1 MRTMTAFLVKPKRA
15 AVWLVALPLLLLAAQ
30 SSRALQIVISTGAAG
45 WTVTIPA
52 APSPVP
58 AAGRDFT
65 TTTYPSATNQ
75 TVLRVNSPFTGGLTG
90 WIVYVR
96 RTYTATWGPNLHLW
110 IRRTSNGVPAGRLV
124 GPLNV
129 YQEITNVNTELFRCN
144 TQTQVTTIRCQLQIT
159 GVSAPVLATPNDL
172 TSVTYTVTEF

>member
-1 MRTMTAFLVKPKRA
+1 MRTIIGFFGVEARA
-15 AVWLVALPLLLLAAQ
+15 AGALVALLLLVLSTPPASPIA
-30 SSRALQIVISTGAAG
+30 IVISTGAAG

-65 TTTYPSATNQ
+65 TTTYTSATNK
-75 TVLRVNSPFTGGLTG
+75 TVLRVNSPFTGGMTG

-96 RTYTATWGPNLHLW
+96 RTYTATWGANLHLW
-110 IRRTSNGVPAGRLV
+110 IRRTSNGTPAGHLV

-129 YQEITNVNTELFRCN
+129 YQEIKNVDAEFFRCT

-172 TSVTYTVTEF
+172 TSVTYTVTEY

>member
-1 MRTMTAFLVKPKRA
+1 MRGSFI
-15 AVWLVALPLLLLAAQ
+15 ALHTRSAGALIVMLLLVLAARPA
-30 SSRALQIVISTGAAG
+30 SALQILISTGAAG

-52 APSPVP
+52 VPSPVA

-65 TTTYPSATNQ
+65 TTTYTSATNQ
-75 TVLRVNSPFTGGLTG
+75 TVLRVNSPFTAGLTG

-96 RTYTATWGPNLHLW
+96 RTYTPTWSANLHLW
-110 IRRTSNGVPAGRLV
+110 IRRTSAGAPAGRLV

-129 YQEITNVNTELFRCN
+129 YQEITNVDTEFFRCN

-159 GVSAPVLATPNDL
+159 GVSAPVLATPSDL

>member
-1 MRTMTAFLVKPKRA
+1 MILAFLRTRKRSA
-15 AVWLVALPLLLLAAQ
+15 CSLLALILCVVAAPP
-30 SSRALQIVISTGAAG
+30 SRALQIVISTGAAG
-45 WTVTIPA
+45 WTVTIPP

-58 AAGRDFT
+58 AAGKDFT
-65 TTTYPSATNQ
+65 TTTYASATNK
-75 TVLRVNSPFTGGLTG
+75 TVLRVNSPFTAGLTG

-110 IRRTSNGVPAGRLV
+110 IRRTSNGTPAGHLT

-129 YQEITNVNTELFRCN
+129 YQEITNVDTELFRCT

-159 GVSAPVLATPNDL
+159 GVSAPVLATPSDL
-172 TSVTYTVTEF
+172 TSVTYTVTEY